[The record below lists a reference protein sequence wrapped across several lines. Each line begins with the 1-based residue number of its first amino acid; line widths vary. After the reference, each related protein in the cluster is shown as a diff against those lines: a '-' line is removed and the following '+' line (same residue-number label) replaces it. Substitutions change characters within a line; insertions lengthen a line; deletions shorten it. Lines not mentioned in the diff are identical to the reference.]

1 MSIPAHPDRPP
12 MAQCRP
18 VNEARNVSRWWV
30 VIVAGA
36 AGVLLVA
43 WLGRLAGV
51 SPAVLWSVGAAFAAL
66 TWMIVLVTVP
76 WNLFFAARH
85 VVAEAA
91 VSRERGIVVR
101 PNQDGEARRIAR
113 VTLWFAIG
121 GHIGT
126 AAVAAIVAQVS
137 GAVVGYYIAGFFLL
151 STTAR
156 PALAY
161 FAHLRQKITALAR
174 EVTHPR
180 ADVVTLTRDVIV
192 LRESVEKIRDD
203 VREHRRTAATDL
215 RHATSGVAADIAH
228 LRQQVSTDLA
238 RLEDAQAADRTA
250 ARAREDDLRRTLEQ
264 MVRRI
269 DATLD
274 GISDHQELLTGLRAL
289 VRMIRSDPA

>member
-1 MSIPAHPDRPP
+1 M
-12 MAQCRP
+12 
-18 VNEARNVSRWWV
+18 NEARNATRWWV
-30 VIVAGA
+30 VILAGA
-36 AGVLLVA
+36 VATLLVA

-66 TWMIVLVTVP
+66 TWVIVLVTVP
-76 WNLFFAARH
+76 WNLFFAARR

-101 PNQDGEARRIAR
+101 PDQDGEARRIAR

-121 GHIGT
+121 GHLGS
-126 AAVAAIVAQVS
+126 AAVAAVVAHVS
-137 GAVVGYYIAGFFLL
+137 GAVVGYYIAAFFLL

-161 FAHLRQKITALAR
+161 FAHLRQRITTLAR

-180 ADVVTLTRDVIV
+180 DDMVTLAHDVKVLTASVDELRDG
-192 LRESVEKIRDD
+192 LREHQRV
-203 VREHRRTAATDL
+203 AATEL
-215 RHATSGVAADIAH
+215 RHATSGLAADHAH
-228 LRQQVSTDLA
+228 LRQQISTDLT
-238 RLEDAQAADRTA
+238 RLEDTQAADRTA
-250 ARAREDDLRRTLEQ
+250 ARTREDDLRRALEQ

-289 VRMIRSDPA
+289 VRMIRSDAQP

>member
-1 MSIPAHPDRPP
+1 M
-12 MAQCRP
+12 
-18 VNEARNVSRWWV
+18 NEARNVTRWWV
-30 VIVAGA
+30 VILAGA
-36 AGVLLVA
+36 VAVLLVA

-76 WNLFFAARH
+76 WNLFFAARR

-91 VSRERGIVVR
+91 LSRERGIVVR
-101 PNQDGEARRIAR
+101 PGQDAEARRIAR
-113 VTLWFAIG
+113 VMLWFAIG
-121 GHIGT
+121 GHLGS
-126 AAVAAIVAQVS
+126 AAVAAVVAQVS
-137 GAVVGYYIAGFFLL
+137 GAVVGYYIAAFFLL

-161 FAHLRQKITALAR
+161 FAHLRQRITTLAR

-180 ADVVTLTRDVIV
+180 DDMVTLTHDVKVLTASVDEVRDG
-192 LRESVEKIRDD
+192 LREQQRF
-203 VREHRRTAATDL
+203 A
-215 RHATSGVAADIAH
+215 AADLGH

-250 ARAREDDLRRTLEQ
+250 ARTREDDLRRTLEQ

-289 VRMIRSDPA
+289 VRMIRSDAQP